1 MPNTEYWDKA
11 RVPKQDRLVLIPM
24 PEASTRTAALLSGE
38 VNWIEAPSPDA
49 IERLKSAGMQ
59 IVTKIYPH
67 NWSYQ
72 LNFVKGPFTDKRV
85 RQAANYALNRADMKD
100 LLNGLMLEE
109 TATVHAVG
117 RLLRSPE
124 DLQLR
129 SRQGQ
134 GAAERGQLPAVQGQ
148 VRDLDLRLGADA
160 AAADERTGEIAARRG
175 RVRGD
180 ARHDGLER
188 AAASSAREGVDE
200 HPDINAINISRAMQ
214 DPFNALIR
222 HVWTGAWAP
231 KGANWGHFSNPEID
245 KLVER
250 HPRRVRHDKAA
261 GAADQAERGD
271 ERGGGTDLCRARP
284 QPARPVA
291 KGPRLRAGAELV
303 PGFDAGQRL
312 AMIFYILRR
321 ILYAIPIAFG
331 VSVVCFSLV
340 YIAPGDPL
348 QTVMP
353 PDATA
358 ETIEI
363 VKHAYGFD
371 KPMPVQYLIWLGH
384 VVTGDF
390 GMSISTRR
398 PVILEVTDALSNTA
412 LLALFAVPIVVH
424 LGYAMG
430 VVAGCF
436 PGRWLDRVVTGTA
449 VIGVSLP
456 NYWLGIVL
464 VIVFAVE
471 YALLPATGMGPSGST
486 DFHILEWSSAKYL
499 VLPVITL
506 SMIPIGILARTTR
519 AAVAEVR
526 NQDFVQTLRAKG
538 LSEWAVTRHVL
549 KNSLPQVM
557 AVMGLQFGYLLG
569 GSILVETVF
578 TWPGSGFLLS
588 KAIINRDVPV
598 LQGTIL
604 TLSLVFVATN
614 LVVDLLQSLIDP
626 RIRRA

>member
-1 MPNTEYWDKA
+1 
-11 RVPKQDRLVLIPM
+11 
-24 PEASTRTAALLSGE
+24 
-38 VNWIEAPSPDA
+38 
-49 IERLKSAGMQ
+49 
-59 IVTKIYPH
+59 
-67 NWSYQ
+67 
-72 LNFVKGPFTDKRV
+72 
-85 RQAANYALNRADMKD
+85 
-100 LLNGLMLEE
+100 
-109 TATVHAVG
+109 
-117 RLLRSPE
+117 
-124 DLQLR
+124 
-129 SRQGQ
+129 
-134 GAAERGQLPAVQGQ
+134 
-148 VRDLDLRLGADA
+148 
-160 AAADERTGEIAARRG
+160 
-175 RVRGD
+175 
-180 ARHDGLER
+180 
-188 AAASSAREGVDE
+188 
-200 HPDINAINISRAMQ
+200 
-214 DPFNALIR
+214 
-222 HVWTGAWAP
+222 
-231 KGANWGHFSNPEID
+231 
-245 KLVER
+245 
-250 HPRRVRHDKAA
+250 
-261 GAADQAERGD
+261 
-271 ERGGGTDLCRARP
+271 
-284 QPARPVA
+284 
-291 KGPRLRAGAELV
+291 
-303 PGFDAGQRL
+303 
-312 AMIFYILRR
+312 MIFYILRR

-371 KPMPVQYLIWLGH
+371 KPIPVQYMIWLGH
-384 VVTGDF
+384 VVTGNF

-398 PVILEVTDALSNTA
+398 PVILEVTDALANTS
-412 LLALFAVPIVVH
+412 LLAAFAVPLSFTV
-424 LGYAMG
+424 GYAMG
-430 VVAGCF
+430 AIAGWF
-436 PGRWLDRVVTGTA
+436 PGRWIDRLVTGTA

-464 VIVFAVE
+464 VVFFAVQ

-486 DFHILEWSSAKYL
+486 NFHILEWSSARYL
-499 VLPVITL
+499 VLPVFTL
-506 SMIPIGILARTTR
+506 AMVPVGILARTTR

-538 LSEWAVTRHVL
+538 LSEWAVIRHVL

-604 TLSLVFVATN
+604 TLSLIFVATN
-614 LVVDLLQSLIDP
+614 LVVDLLQSLVDP

>member
-1 MPNTEYWDKA
+1 
-11 RVPKQDRLVLIPM
+11 
-24 PEASTRTAALLSGE
+24 
-38 VNWIEAPSPDA
+38 
-49 IERLKSAGMQ
+49 
-59 IVTKIYPH
+59 
-67 NWSYQ
+67 
-72 LNFVKGPFTDKRV
+72 
-85 RQAANYALNRADMKD
+85 
-100 LLNGLMLEE
+100 
-109 TATVHAVG
+109 
-117 RLLRSPE
+117 
-124 DLQLR
+124 
-129 SRQGQ
+129 
-134 GAAERGQLPAVQGQ
+134 
-148 VRDLDLRLGADA
+148 
-160 AAADERTGEIAARRG
+160 
-175 RVRGD
+175 
-180 ARHDGLER
+180 
-188 AAASSAREGVDE
+188 
-200 HPDINAINISRAMQ
+200 
-214 DPFNALIR
+214 
-222 HVWTGAWAP
+222 
-231 KGANWGHFSNPEID
+231 
-245 KLVER
+245 
-250 HPRRVRHDKAA
+250 
-261 GAADQAERGD
+261 
-271 ERGGGTDLCRARP
+271 
-284 QPARPVA
+284 
-291 KGPRLRAGAELV
+291 
-303 PGFDAGQRL
+303 
-312 AMIFYILRR
+312 MIFYIVRR
-321 ILYAIPIAFG
+321 VLYAIPIAFG

-371 KPMPVQYLIWLGH
+371 KPIPMQYLIWLGRLA
-384 VVTGDF
+384 TGDM
-390 GMSISTRR
+390 GVSISTRR

-412 LLALFAVPIVVH
+412 LLAIFAVPLSFS

-430 VVAGCF
+430 ALAGCF
-436 PGRWLDRVVTGTA
+436 PGRWLDRLVTGTA
-449 VIGVSLP
+449 VVGVSLP

-464 VIVFAVE
+464 VVFFAVQ
-471 YALLPATGMGPSGST
+471 YALLPATGMGPSGSSN
-486 DFHILEWSSAKYL
+486 FRILQWSSARYL
-499 VLPVITL
+499 VLPVVTL

-538 LSEWAVTRHVL
+538 LSEWAVIRHVL

-604 TLSLVFVATN
+604 ALSLVFVATN